1 MRQMG
6 HDAKYAGSRLN
17 ESVQD
22 LWNLIEDDEIFGE
35 SAYVYEFLNDKRR
48 GITRRRWQL
57 IPAQQYQNLLT
68 RYMQEPTMARIPEN
82 VVEDWFHRVLN
93 SACAIQATTELAG
106 HTQGCPYDEVEDELN
121 SWFGDG
127 TYSFNDWSD
136 ACETLDELGYFEWSK
151 LPDGSDGWSDF
162 GLDPIFNE
170 LNHYEPGMNPG
181 DLLILINRVLHIGH
195 CRGDLASAFIE
206 GGSKTCSDISGIL
219 RESEEKDEVTYYRF
233 LSEVKAFLAK
243 LMSKPIDAKPSKYLI
258 DRGVTKEKLIRD
270 LRNKGVLERHEKI
283 LDSTNSD
290 KKKATYTVKYKVRKK
305 NFEDRIHWL
314 YAKYFEK
321 NVNESV
327 DEVEAWH
334 GSLSRFDKFEDV
346 HERGNHGWGTYV
358 TFSRSFADF
367 YAWTDEG
374 NGYTYRVDVPE
385 NNGKNYIRYYEN
397 RFPVF
402 KMVCNILCRE
412 FPQKRWYII
421 KSLTTCYRRGNFGN
435 LLGGIDNAG
444 ITAEA
449 VSKALD
455 KNGIVGCE
463 YYEGDSLNYVI
474 FNVNNVKMLERI
486 PLRPET
492 AVSES
497 VFEDEPNMIKTIL
510 DDPEFGPIY
519 NERGGLPKQLN
530 EEDGAGGGAGISG
543 GDSGIFGGDI
553 AGATTEDGSNGQ
565 YPAIAYPLMRRQ
577 LGTRRRKKHE
587 NESVVKRNLIVTEEQ
602 FRRIIEATATSPAV
616 GGPDGEGDYT
626 YPVAFS
632 GVDKDDPTVS
642 PEGRKGG
649 FSMQRIPNTDPK
661 VNEGRFRKND
671 EGKTVPR
678 KCDKCGGDVVVQIH
692 GEPVFVCEK
701 CGKYFGTMPCKR

>member
-1 MRQMG
+1 M
-6 HDAKYAGSRLN
+6 
-17 ESVQD
+17 
-22 LWNLIEDDEIFGE
+22 
-35 SAYVYEFLNDKRR
+35 
-48 GITRRRWQL
+48 
-57 IPAQQYQNLLT
+57 
-68 RYMQEPTMARIPEN
+68 
-82 VVEDWFHRVLN
+82 
-93 SACAIQATTELAG
+93 
-106 HTQGCPYDEVEDELN
+106 
-121 SWFGDG
+121 
-127 TYSFNDWSD
+127 
-136 ACETLDELGYFEWSK
+136 
-151 LPDGSDGWSDF
+151 
-162 GLDPIFNE
+162 
-170 LNHYEPGMNPG
+170 
-181 DLLILINRVLHIGH
+181 
-195 CRGDLASAFIE
+195 
-206 GGSKTCSDISGIL
+206 
-219 RESEEKDEVTYYRF
+219 SEEKEEVTYYRF

-421 KSLTTCYRRGNFGN
+421 KNLTTCYRRGNFGN

-519 NERGGLPKQLN
+519 SERGGLPKQLD
-530 EEDGAGGGAGISG
+530 EDAGGGVGGGMISG
-543 GDSGIFGGDI
+543 GD
-553 AGATTEDGSNGQ
+553 AGASLAGGEAHGPVGASNAEQSGQVWKPAFGTSGKKKKDEFGSSTDV
-565 YPAIAYPLMRRQ
+565 MRRK
-577 LGTRRRKKHE
+577 LGTRRDE
-587 NESVVKRNLIVTEEQ
+587 GVTKRNLIVTEEQ

-626 YPVAFS
+626 YAVPFS

-661 VNEGRFRKND
+661 VNEGRLRKND
-671 EGKTVPR
+671 EGKDVPR
-678 KCDKCGGDVVVQIH
+678 KCDKCGGDVVCQIH